1 MQSGASRSQG
11 AREVCSRCTELVSAA
26 CWLAFLVLTGLLVEY
41 SLLGRRYS
49 LSGFMHW
56 AMRRISAKRYAI
68 SN

>member
-1 MQSGASRSQG
+1 
-11 AREVCSRCTELVSAA
+11 VSAA